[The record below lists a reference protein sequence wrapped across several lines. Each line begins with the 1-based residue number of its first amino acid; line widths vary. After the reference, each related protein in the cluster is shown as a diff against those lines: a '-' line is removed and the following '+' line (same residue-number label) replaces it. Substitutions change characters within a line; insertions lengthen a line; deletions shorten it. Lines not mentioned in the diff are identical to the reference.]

1 MWNYLTEDLTSIVY
15 VEEKNNTLVIK
26 IFGIQDIVAAEMV
39 AHYAMAKL
47 EFDYHSHEYMQSY
60 SIH

>member
-26 IFGIQDIVAAEMV
+26 IFGIQDIVAAEMF

-47 EFDYHSHEYMQSY
+47 EFDLPFS
-60 SIH
+60 